1 MKKLIVKYLFSFSF
15 IAGLFS
21 MNAQSLLTKLEKEY
35 PTKPVNA
42 IATFKTTRIGLGHS
56 IETRKKG
63 ALEISLYSRYWNHK
77 EGNTQ
82 RFLADEVSIRFG
94 LDYAITDDFTIGA
107 GYTNFNKVTD
117 GFLKYKII
125 KQKRNTNKSPFSI
138 VLFQGASIRKN
149 KNATSGLYGS
159 STLDSN
165 IYSFT
170 SQVLIARKFNR
181 KFSMQL
187 TPTLINRNNSILE
200 GQPKSQF
207 ALGFGARY
215 KVGGHVSIVSEYFHV
230 TNPVKSPIKTYNPF
244 MVGVNWE
251 LSHLLLQF
259 QITNARSFSEDTFI
273 TQTQNNFNFHDGN
286 FHFGFNATFVLHLS
300 KNKL

>member
-1 MKKLIVKYLFSFSF
+1 M
-15 IAGLFS
+15 AGLLS
-21 MNAQSLLTKLEKEY
+21 VNAQSLLTKLEKEY
-35 PTKPVNA
+35 PTKPVNE

-82 RFLADEVSIRFG
+82 RFLADEVNVRFG
-94 LDYAITDDFTIGA
+94 LDYAISDNFTIGA
-107 GYTNFNKVTD
+107 GYTNFNKSMD

-125 KQKRNTNKSPFSI
+125 NQKRNTNKSLFSI
-138 VLFQGASIRKN
+138 VLFQGTSIK
-149 KNATSGLYGS
+149 KKQSATTSSYGTNS
-159 STLDSN
+159 LN
-165 IYSFT
+165 LNVYSFT
-170 SQVLIARKFNR
+170 SQILIARKFNR

-187 TPTLINRNNSILE
+187 APTLISRTNSVFE
-200 GQPKSQF
+200 NQPKSQF
-207 ALGFGARY
+207 ALGLGARY
-215 KVGGHVSIVSEYFHV
+215 KVGSHVSIVSEYYHV
-230 TNPVKSPIKTYNPF
+230 TNAIKTPNKTYNPY
-244 MVGVNWE
+244 MIGVNWE

-259 QITNARSFSEDTFI
+259 QITNARGFSENSFI
-273 TQTQNNFNFHDGN
+273 TETQNNFNFHDGN